1 MFVEAKHRQPKI
13 LSEEKLGCSLYKR
26 SKGVLFEM
34 TGEGTRFIRKTACLI
49 A

>member
-34 TGEGTRFIRKTACLI
+34 TGEGMGFIRKTTCLI